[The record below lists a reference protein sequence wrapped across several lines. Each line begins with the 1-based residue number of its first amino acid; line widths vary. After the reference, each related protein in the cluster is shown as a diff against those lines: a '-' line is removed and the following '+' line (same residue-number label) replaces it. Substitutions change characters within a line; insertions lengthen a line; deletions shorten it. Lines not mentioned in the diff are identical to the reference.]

1 MAKVKHSS
9 VRYKETSS
17 KKEGGEKDVSA
28 SPKVRAFAFGDPEPS
43 LKRSNVIGFLTPSFD
58 DYYDLPLSVQGL
70 AESLVSSVHH
80 ASAIKVKRNLI
91 VANFIEHKHLKRGDF
106 SRFVYD
112 YLVFGNSYME
122 KTRNKLGGILGL
134 KPAPSKFVRKH
145 KNGNFGFIKPDDTMH
160 PFKAGSIFHLLEA
173 DVNQEIY
180 GVPDYIASLHSVWLN
195 ESATLFRR
203 KYYENGAHAGYI
215 MYLTDNTFSEED
227 VEALEEQIKQS
238 KGPGN
243 FKSLF
248 MYAPDGKKDGLQII
262 HLSEAT
268 AKDQFS
274 NIKNISRDDVLAAH
288 RVPPQLMGIVPS
300 NTGGF
305 GSIRDAQEIF
315 NRNEIR
321 PIQERMKE
329 LNEWV
334 GEEVVRF
341 RPFDFEEKTD
351 GES

>member
-1 MAKVKHSS
+1 MAKI
-9 VRYKETSS
+9 KETSV
-17 KKEGGEKDVSA
+17 KLKENNDVKDAA
-28 SPKVRAFAFGDPEPS
+28 SEGRIRAFAFGDPKPS
-43 LKRSNVIGFLTPSFD
+43 LTRSNVIGFLTPSFD
-58 DYYDLPLSVQGL
+58 NYYDLPLSVQGL
-70 AESLVSSVHH
+70 SETLIASVHH

-91 VANFIEHKHLKRGDF
+91 VANFIEHKLLKRGDF
-106 SRFVYD
+106 SRFVLD
-112 YLVFGNSYME
+112 YLVFGNAYME
-122 KTRNKLGGILGL
+122 RTKNRLGAAMSL

-160 PFKAGSIFHLLEA
+160 PFKANSVFHLLEA

-180 GVPDYIASLHSVWLN
+180 GVPDYLATLHSVWLN

-215 MYLTDNTFSEED
+215 MYLNDDSYNEED
-227 VEALEEQIKQS
+227 VKALEEQIKKS

-248 MYAPDGKKDGLQII
+248 MYAPNGKKDGLQII

-305 GSIRDAQEIF
+305 GSIRDAQEVF

-329 LNEWV
+329 MNEWI
-334 GEEVVRF
+334 GEEVVSF
-341 RPFDFEEKTD
+341 APFDFEKEE
-351 GES
+351 GGQS